1 MTEFVEQ
8 KVDKILAGRPEA
20 LKKVKD
26 NRAFIEK
33 IKTHRVKDEK
43 AKVKVYG
50 YKDVNLNAILKNNI
64 WNRGIFTVDKLCRM
78 HLGATLEQLKKYEKK
93 KRPTMFRYWF
103 IFLII
108 IGVFA
113 AVVVIILL
121 LPKFGVN
128 F

>member
-1 MTEFVEQ
+1 MTELE
-8 KVDKILAGRPEA
+8 DKIDKVLAGRPEA

-33 IKTHRVKDEK
+33 LKTHRVKDDK
-43 AKVKVYG
+43 AKMKVYG
-50 YKDVNLNAILKNNI
+50 YRDVNINAILKNNI

-93 KRPTMFRYWF
+93 KRPAMFRFWF
-103 IFLII
+103 VFLII

-113 AVVVIILL
+113 AVVVMILL